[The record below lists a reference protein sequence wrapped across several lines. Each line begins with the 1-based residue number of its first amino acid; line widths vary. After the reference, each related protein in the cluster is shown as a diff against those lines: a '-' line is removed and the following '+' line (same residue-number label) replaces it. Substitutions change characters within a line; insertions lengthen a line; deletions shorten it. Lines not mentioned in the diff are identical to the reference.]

1 MRGLFSRWIEPVLSL
16 LGRNERTIRA
26 RWFGVNSTS
35 LRNGIAKSIVGLDF
49 YREKLLGNHSIVV
62 SVKPPQANFNYLCSW
77 DLIFTIP
84 LDFYLFIFFLIS
96 DSWSAYLTLS
106 SLPKPKLTFVK
117 FMVLL
122 ENQTK
127 KKLRTYILIN
137 FH

>member
-49 YREKLLGNHSIVV
+49 YRKKLLGNHSIVV

-84 LDFYLFIFFLIS
+84 LDFYLFIFFFNIRLLICIF
-96 DSWSAYLTLS
+96 DPWVLFLNPSWLLWNLWFYWKT
-106 SLPKPKLTFVK
+106 KLK
-117 FMVLL
+117 R
-122 ENQTK
+122 N
-127 KKLRTYILIN
+127 
-137 FH
+137 